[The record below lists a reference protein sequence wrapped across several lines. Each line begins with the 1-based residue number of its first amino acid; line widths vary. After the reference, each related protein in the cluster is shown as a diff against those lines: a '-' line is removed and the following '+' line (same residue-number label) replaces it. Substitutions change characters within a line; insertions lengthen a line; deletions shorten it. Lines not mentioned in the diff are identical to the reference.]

1 MNIHHLEL
9 FYYVAKWGGIS
20 EAVRHIPYGIQQ
32 PAVSAQI
39 LQLEDSLGVTLFQR
53 RPFCLMASGERL
65 YRFIHPFFENLEA
78 MAGEMRGAAG
88 IIRLGASEV
97 VLRNHMPIVLRRVHA
112 KFPKLKVQ
120 LREGAQPQFEKWLQ
134 DREIDLAMTMLES
147 KPPPGVSARSVLKLP
162 LVLLLPT
169 RCKIKSADELWK
181 KDKIEYDLLTLPI
194 DEIITKRFLQELEKR
209 GVGWFPTMELTSL
222 ELIQIYVA
230 EGYGIGLAAHV
241 PQGKLLPGVRALP
254 LTDFPSVDYGLLWHG
269 KMSCATEAVA
279 DELERRAHEVV
290 TPGDLAIRSFS
301 AKSAK
306 EKGGKAID
314 SKGQTSL

>member
-39 LQLEDSLGVTLFQR
+39 LQLEDALGVTLFQR
-53 RPFCLMASGERL
+53 RPFCLMPSGERL
-65 YRFIHPFFENLEA
+65 YRFILPFFENIDSI
-78 MAGEMRGAAG
+78 AGELRGAAG
-88 IIRLGASEV
+88 SIRLGASEV

-112 KFPKLKVQ
+112 KFPKLKVH

-169 RCKIKSADELWK
+169 SCKIQSADELWK
-181 KDKIEYDLLTLPI
+181 KDKIEY
-194 DEIITKRFLQELEKR
+194 
-209 GVGWFPTMELTSL
+209 
-222 ELIQIYVA
+222 
-230 EGYGIGLAAHV
+230 
-241 PQGKLLPGVRALP
+241 
-254 LTDFPSVDYGLLWHG
+254 
-269 KMSCATEAVA
+269 
-279 DELERRAHEVV
+279 
-290 TPGDLAIRSFS
+290 
-301 AKSAK
+301 
-306 EKGGKAID
+306 
-314 SKGQTSL
+314 